1 MTQRKTG
8 SGKRNEIQRHK
19 RVLIQSARSGQVAH
33 AQLFFGPEAA
43 PNLPLALAY
52 ATYLNCEN
60 PGEEDACGQC
70 AACSKNAKFVHPDL
84 HFVFPVSGTKKV
96 KSKDAISQA
105 FLPDWRKFLTEQPF
119 GDLALW
125 ASFYGGEDKQ
135 VNISKEES
143 RQIIRN
149 LSLKAFEGNYKIML
163 IWLPEYLHRFAANG
177 ILKILEEPPE
187 RTLFLLV
194 SNDAEQL
201 LTTILSRTQ
210 MVHIPRFQEDE
221 LTAMLT
227 EKYHMT
233 ESDAREV
240 AHVAE
245 GSLLQALRLKENAND
260 NTQELFADWMRSC
273 FKMQF
278 DALVK
283 QADEFHRS
291 SKLGQRTLLRFTL
304 HLMRE
309 CLIYQSA
316 PELLKVDDHAREF
329 IANFSKVMSPDR
341 IERISGMVDQALY
354 HLERNG
360 SAKMIFLDLS
370 LSIAQKMKQPA

>member
-1 MTQRKTG
+1 MRFSDIKGFNAVKNQ
-8 SGKRNEIQRHK
+8 
-19 RVLIQSARSGQVAH
+19 LIQSARSGQVAH

-43 PNLPLALAY
+43 PNLAMALAY

-60 PGEEDACGQC
+60 PGEEDACGTC
-70 AACSKNAKFVHPDL
+70 PSCSKNLKYIHPDL

-96 KSKDAISQA
+96 KSKDAISQV

-119 GDLALW
+119 GDLATW
-125 ASFYGGEDKQ
+125 SSYYGGEDKQ
-135 VNISKEES
+135 VNISREES

-149 LSLKAFEGNYKIML
+149 LSLKAFEGKYKIML

-194 SNDAEQL
+194 SNDSEKL

-210 MVHIPRFQEDE
+210 KVHIPRFRDEDLAE
-221 LTAMLT
+221 MLT
-227 EKYHMT
+227 ESQGMNPA
-233 ESDAREV
+233 EALAL

-245 GSLLQALRLKENAND
+245 GNLVQALRLKENTDD
-260 NTQELFADWMRSC
+260 NTRELFAGWMRSC
-273 FKMQF
+273 FKMEF
-278 DALVK
+278 DALVR

-291 SKLGQRTLLRFTL
+291 SKLAQRALLRFSL

-309 CLIYQSA
+309 CLIHQAA
-316 PELLKVDDHAREF
+316 PELLKADEGTQQF
-329 IANFSKVMSPDR
+329 IANFSKVMVP
-341 IERISGMVDQALY
+341 ERVEKISEMVGESIY

-370 LSIAQKMKQPA
+370 LSIAQTMKQPA